1 LMRSGEKMP
10 DVLYD
15 TRFFLAK
22 YAAKE
27 HSLRRKLQAELDVD
41 KPRYASSIT
50 IHEVYRIA
58 LETEGR
64 EVAKIRKAAIQKDFQ
79 IIDVDADIASEAAE
93 IKVTQAGDFPL
104 ADAIIGATAVLR
116 KLVCFT
122 DDHHLRSLAGLKTRW
137 V

>member
-1 LMRSGEKMP
+1 MP
-10 DVLYD
+10 DTLYD

-27 HSLRRKLQAELDVD
+27 QSVRRKLQAELDAD
-41 KPRYASSIT
+41 KPRYASAIT

-64 EVAKIRKAAIQKDFQ
+64 EVAKMRKAAIQRDFQ

-93 IKVTQAGDFPL
+93 IKVAHARDFPL
-104 ADAIIGATAVLR
+104 ADAIIAATARIR
-116 KLVCFT
+116 KLACFT
-122 DDHHLRSLAGLKTRW
+122 DDHHIRTLSDIKTRW
-137 V
+137 I

>member
-1 LMRSGEKMP
+1 MP
-10 DVLYD
+10 DTLYD

-22 YAAKE
+22 YAAKD
-27 HSLRRKLQAELDVD
+27 HALTKKIQAELDAE
-41 KPRYASSIT
+41 KPRYASAIT

-64 EVAKIRKAAIQKDFQ
+64 EVAKIRKTVIQRDFH
-79 IIDVDADIASEAAE
+79 IIDIDAEIAAEAAE
-93 IKVTQAGDFPL
+93 IKVSRGADFPL
-104 ADAIIGATAVLR
+104 ADAIIGATATLR

-122 DDHHLRSLAGLKTRW
+122 DDHHLRALHGLKTRW